1 MSEQIRSLPETKF
14 TANLYFSRTMI
25 NSWILR
31 GILCFGVFRV
41 LYNSLLSLY
50 TINLFPNSYS
60 MNFEQAKTI
69 ANVSLSK
76 GQ

>member
-1 MSEQIRSLPETKF
+1 MSEQIRSLPETQF